1 MVWPPGASV
10 VETEGRPA
18 DYDIE
23 AVRRKYVGFETK
35 KARGR
40 YPVEYDPI
48 RRHCHM
54 VDDNNPLFLD
64 PQYAAGTSHGAVLC
78 PPSGWLALYFASL
91 GPWPAVFEPLF
102 PIVPTPGKRIV
113 NMSQEVEWFARI
125 KVGDHLSVRRRIADV
140 YQKAISIDPEAVWIV
155 AEAIIENQREETV
168 CIIRNT
174 LLTHRTPE
182 EVAAAKAASTPGGP
196 ARD

>member
-1 MVWPPGASV
+1 M
-10 VETEGRPA
+10 TEPVLAIGT
-18 DYDIE
+18 YDIE
-23 AVRRKYVGFETK
+23 EVLRKYIGFETAE
-35 KARGR
+35 ARGR
-40 YPVEYDPI
+40 YPVEYDAI

-64 PQYAAGTSHGAVLC
+64 PEYAKTASHGGVLC

-113 NMSQEVEWFARI
+113 NMSHEVEWLARI

-140 YQKAISIDPEAVWIV
+140 FQKAVSLDPEAVWIV
-155 AEAIIENQREETV
+155 AEAIITNQRDEEV
-168 CIIRNT
+168 CVIRNT
-174 LLTHRTPE
+174 MLTHRTPE
-182 EVAAAKAASTPGGP
+182 EQEAGP
-196 ARD
+196 RRQEPA

>member
-1 MVWPPGASV
+1 V
-10 VETEGRPA
+10 TEP
-18 DYDIE
+18 YDIA
-23 AVRRKYVGFETK
+23 AVREKWVGFETAP
-35 KARGR
+35 ARGR

-64 PQYAAGTSHGAVLC
+64 PEYAKTTSHGAVLC

-91 GPWPAVFEPLF
+91 GPWPAVFEPLI
-102 PIVPTPGKRIV
+102 PIVPTPGKRII

-140 YQKAISIDPEAVWIV
+140 FQKPISMDPEAVWIV
-155 AEAIIENQREETV
+155 AELTISNQRDETV
-168 CIIRNT
+168 CVIRNT
-174 LLTHRTPE
+174 LLAHRSPE
-182 EVAAAKAASTPGGP
+182 EVAAGP
-196 ARD
+196 KPQG

>member
-1 MVWPPGASV
+1 MTDSNA
-10 VETEGRPA
+10 
-18 DYDIE
+18 YDIE
-23 AVRRKYVGFETK
+23 EVRRKYIGFETAT
-35 KARGR
+35 ARGR
-40 YPVEYDPI
+40 YPVEYDAI

-64 PQYAAGTSHGAVLC
+64 PEYAKTTSHGEVLC

-113 NMSQEVEWFARI
+113 NMSQEVEWSARI

-140 YQKAISIDPEAVWIV
+140 YQKSVSLYPEAVWIV
-155 AEAIIENQREETV
+155 AEAIITTQSKL
-168 CIIRNT
+168 T
-174 LLTHRTPE
+174 LCATLYPMRPE
-182 EVAAAKAASTPGGP
+182 DTLDGRGQGAVS
-196 ARD
+196 D

>member
-1 MVWPPGASV
+1 MAG
-10 VETEGRPA
+10 G
-18 DYDIE
+18 YDIE
-23 AVRRKYVGFETK
+23 AVRRKYIGFETA

-40 YPVEYDPI
+40 FPVEYDPI

-64 PQYAAGTSHGAVLC
+64 AGYAKTTPHGAVLC

-102 PIVPTPGKRIV
+102 PVVPAPGKRIV
-113 NMSQEVEWFARI
+113 NMSQEVQWSRRI

-140 YQKAISIDPEAVWIV
+140 YQRGISIDPEAVWIV
-155 AEAIIENQREETV
+155 AEAIIENQRDEVV
-168 CIIRNT
+168 CVIRNT
-174 LLTHRTPE
+174 MLTHRTPE
-182 EVAAAKAASTPGGP
+182 EVGAAQTSDAPGAA
-196 ARD
+196 

>member
-1 MVWPPGASV
+1 MAQQ
-10 VETEGRPA
+10 
-18 DYDIE
+18 YDIE
-23 AVRRKYVGFETK
+23 AVRRNYIGSEIA

-40 YPVEYDPI
+40 FPVEHDPI

-64 PQYAAGTSHGAVLC
+64 PEYAKATEHGTVLC

-91 GPWPAVFEPLF
+91 GPWPAVFEALL

-113 NMSQEVEWFARI
+113 NMAQEVEWFGRI
-125 KVGDHLSVRRRIADV
+125 KVGDHLSVRRRVADV
-140 YQKAISIDPEAVWIV
+140 YQKGISIDPDAVWIV
-155 AEAIIENQREETV
+155 AEAIITDQHDDTV

-182 EVAAAKAASTPGGP
+182 EVAAAQAAQPHTGEPP
-196 ARD
+196 

>member
-1 MVWPPGASV
+1 VAQP
-10 VETEGRPA
+10 
-18 DYDIE
+18 YDIE
-23 AVRRKYVGFETK
+23 TVRQKYIGSEIA

-40 YPVEYDPI
+40 FPVEYDAI

-64 PQYAAGTSHGAVLC
+64 PEYARATEHGAVLC

-91 GPWPAVFEPLF
+91 GPWPAVFEPLL

-113 NMSQEVEWFARI
+113 NMTQEVEWFGRI
-125 KVGDHLSVRRRIADV
+125 KVGDHLSVSRRVADI
-140 YQKAISIDPEAVWIV
+140 YQKGISIDPEAVWIV
-155 AEAIIENQREETV
+155 AEATITNQRDETV
-168 CIIRNT
+168 CVIHNT

-182 EVAAAKAASTPGGP
+182 EVAAAKDAAARGGGE
-196 ARD
+196 A